1 MSAIAKWW
9 SAWTATPS
17 QQTMLVFLFADAVM
31 SASFYAAF
39 LYLRR
44 MSPIWPIAFHF
55 PSGLMAIG
63 MTMFAVAASVT
74 VQVAVHAAKRRDDS
88 LSVRSLAAAIAGWL
102 VFLFLEAIEWTRL
115 ILEGVTLRSNPWR
128 VPLFGASFYTLTG
141 FHILHVIG
149 GLVYLMVVAARVRKY
164 DVGACALYV
173 HYVNLTWLVLF
184 PTLYLTSADLQGL

>member
-1 MSAIAKWW
+1 MSGIAKRLGTLA
-9 SAWTATPS
+9 STHS

-44 MSPIWPIAFHF
+44 MSPSWPVAFHF
-55 PSGLMAIG
+55 PSSLMAAA

-74 VQVAVHAAKRRDDS
+74 VQVAAHAAKQRDDS
-88 LSVRSLAAAIAGWL
+88 LAVRSVAAAIAGWL

-115 ILEGVTLRSNPWR
+115 ILGGVTLRSNPWR

-141 FHILHVIG
+141 FHILHVIV
-149 GLVYLMVVAARVRKY
+149 GLVYLMLVAWRIRKY

-173 HYVNLTWLVLF
+173 HYVNLTWLILF
-184 PTLYLTSADLQGL
+184 PSLYLSAADLQGL